1 MVAPIITF
9 VFAGAVAFLAFSTFQ
24 VDKQL
29 PEAPAPAVEEAPA
42 SDEPEVERHSNWAQ
56 YERNRPV

>member
-29 PEAPAPAVEEAPA
+29 PEAPAPAVEKAPA
-42 SDEPEVERHSNWAQ
+42 SDEPEVEIS
-56 YERNRPV
+56 E